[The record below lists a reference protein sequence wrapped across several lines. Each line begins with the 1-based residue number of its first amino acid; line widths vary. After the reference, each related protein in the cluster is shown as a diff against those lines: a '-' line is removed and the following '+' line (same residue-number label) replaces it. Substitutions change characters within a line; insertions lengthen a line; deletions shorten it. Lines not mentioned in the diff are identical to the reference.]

1 MLAVTVLFVVIVVV
15 GIVFGA
21 TYLLDR
27 GVDRHEAGEK

>member
-27 GVDRHEAGEK
+27 GVDRYESDNK